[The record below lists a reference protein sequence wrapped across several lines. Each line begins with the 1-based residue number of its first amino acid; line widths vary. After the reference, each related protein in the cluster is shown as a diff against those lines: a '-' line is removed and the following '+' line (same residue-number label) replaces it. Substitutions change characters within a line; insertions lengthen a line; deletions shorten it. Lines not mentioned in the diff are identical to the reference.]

1 MTGHLASYRFST
13 SYPHILI
20 HINIHNIPSQFK
32 QLTRVPKREQNNMT
46 SPSTR
51 RLLKESTDLHK
62 NPSPYFTANPIT
74 DDNLHDWHFTL
85 VGPPSPSPYSQGLYH
100 GRITFPPTYP
110 LRPPSF
116 RFLTPSGR
124 FEVNREIC
132 LSISGHHEETWQ
144 PAWGVRTALLAIRS
158 EIMGAESQ
166 GQVGGMEG
174 SIAVRREFA
183 KLSMDWVCREC
194 GVGNLEA
201 MQGWWGVCR
210 DRGVEVD
217 VETAGAKVEDGGG
230 EGEKKAK
237 EKQEENNEAPV
248 QRESSAQAPAQ
259 DSALADDTPIAP
271 SAPSLAAAVPAT
283 LPAPAPAPA
292 SSPRP
297 AAAVA
302 AAPTRTVP
310 VRQIPLDQESPE
322 GVWLDRAIVGV
333 VIALVILI
341 LRRVS
346 DVDDL

>member
-1 MTGHLASYRFST
+1 MA
-13 SYPHILI
+13 
-20 HINIHNIPSQFK
+20 
-32 QLTRVPKREQNNMT
+32 

-62 NPSPYFTANPIT
+62 NPSPYFNAKPIT

-158 EIMGAESQ
+158 EIMGSESQ
-166 GQVGGMEG
+166 GQVGGMERKSRCEEG
-174 SIAVRREFA
+174 ICKAFYGLA
-183 KLSMDWVCREC
+183 
-194 GVGNLEA
+194 GV
-201 MQGWWGVCR
+201 
-210 DRGVEVD
+210 DVD
-217 VETAGAKVEDGGG
+217 VETEGAKVGNDEPKVQGQQD
-230 EGEKKAK
+230 EGEVGVRDQDQGDA
-237 EKQEENNEAPV
+237 
-248 QRESSAQAPAQ
+248 SAQAPAHTPGQ
-259 DSALADDTPIAP
+259 AEDTLIAP
-271 SAPSLAAAVPAT
+271 SAPTLAAAVPAT
-283 LPAPAPAPA
+283 LPAQASAPAY

-297 AAAVA
+297 AAGVA
-302 AAPTRTVP
+302 ARAGTGAVPAPIHTIP
-310 VRQIPLDQESPE
+310 VQQIPLDQESSE

-333 VIALVILI
+333 VIALIILI
-341 LRRVS
+341 LRRVAN
-346 DVDDL
+346 VDDL